1 VTFEPA
7 PRCEVL
13 GRPIALR
20 RAIANVVGNAVKYA
34 GGARVRVAAGGA
46 EFVVEIDDDGPGIP
60 EHEHERVFA
69 PFYRIETSRSRDT
82 GGAGLGLAVARSI
95 VRAHG
100 GDIRLAGR
108 AGAGLRVT
116 ILVPALPRPQNDMER
131 QSADR
136 AASAKAAA
144 S

>member
-1 VTFEPA
+1 MKMFESG
-7 PRCEVL
+7 V
-13 GRPIALR
+13 
-20 RAIANVVGNAVKYA
+20 
-34 GGARVRVAAGGA
+34 GA

-100 GDIRLAGR
+100 GDIRLAGGR

-116 ILVPALPRPQNDMER
+116 IFVPALPRPQNDMER